1 MSRRTE
7 KEDMVN
13 IINLMLC
20 MRILEKST
28 WHSGRN
34 QTRNNYFM

>member
-20 MRILEKST
+20 MRILEKIHMAFRAESD
-28 WHSGRN
+28 
-34 QTRNNYFM
+34 QE

>member
-13 IINLMLC
+13 IINLMSC
-20 MRILEKST
+20 MRILGKIHMAFREESD
-28 WHSGRN
+28 
-34 QTRNNYFM
+34 QE